1 IMDPEK
7 FIELQKQ
14 MRENNE
20 EVADFLKDFSSWKE
34 TVEAKDARL
43 QNKTVDTDSLP
54 AVRNSLLRKQKKK
67 RKKVEPTPKTSAS
80 RIKGYDYR
88 AWDKFDVDK
97 ALNEVEDDIKTTV
110 SESSSTD
117 EELENSRRINLSKE
131 ARDLG
136 NLRFKEGNYVDA
148 VEQYTTA
155 VRLTPEDPVPLT
167 NRAFAHLKLERYA
180 SAEADCSAALA
191 LDSKCIKAL
200 FRRALARKNLGKTDE
215 AICDLECILQL
226 DPDNKATVKELSSL
240 TGKTVAKPKADSTQT
255 ASLVS
260 TDHKRLDR
268 GARRFRRIPIVEVG
282 GHFNTK
288 QGPSAYEEKG
298 GILKGSCRPVGDTPL
313 ETFSSPPIL
322 DSLPKERARAHPMNH
337 HDPSVPTSG
346 LKVHLTA
353 NGPSNW
359 FQLERE
365 LRELCGRARDALPK
379 AAVEY
384 LCRIDPTQYE
394 NVIGSNLETSF
405 LTQMLLALTE
415 NNVLPPAEIA
425 LRLDHLCRLPRFDVA
440 WMMVDDCGRD
450 LLNRLVLLLQQSD
463 AVPREKLNHIRTRFS
478 EL

>member
-1 IMDPEK
+1 MDPEK

-43 QNKTVDTDSLP
+43 QNKTVDTDNLP

-80 RIKGYDYR
+80 RIRGYDYR

-97 ALNEVEDDIKTTV
+97 ALNEVDDIKATD
-110 SESSSTD
+110 SESSLTD

-131 ARDLG
+131 ARELG

-191 LDSKCIKAL
+191 LDSKFIKAL

-255 ASLVS
+255 ASLAS
-260 TDHKRLDR
+260 TNHKRLDR

-282 GHFNTK
+282 SHSSTK
-288 QGPSAYEEKG
+288 QGSSANEETG
-298 GILKGSCRPVGDTPL
+298 DILERSCRPVGDTPL
-313 ETFSSPPIL
+313 VALPSPPIL

-346 LKVHLTA
+346 LKIQLTT
-353 NGPSNW
+353 NGPNNW

-365 LRELCGRARDALPK
+365 LRELCGRGRDALPK

-384 LCRIDPTQYE
+384 LCRIDPTQYK

-405 LTQMLLALTE
+405 LTRMLLALTE
-415 NNVLPPAEIA
+415 NNVLTPAEIA

-450 LLNRLVLLLQQSD
+450 LLNRLVLVLQQSD
-463 AVPREKLNHIRTRFS
+463 AVPREKLDHIRTQFC